1 MWDAVEKKDEMRASS
16 RVGAGE
22 GQQ

>member
-1 MWDAVEKKDEMRASS
+1 MWDTVEKKDEMRASS